1 MKIKKINIKNIR
13 SYENHEIVFPEGSLL
28 LAGDV
33 GSGKTSILLA
43 IEYALFGL
51 QPGQTGSALLRNN
64 ANLGEVSLELELDG
78 NNIVIE
84 RKLKRGKTV
93 TNEYSAITLNGE
105 KIECSIT
112 ELKAKIISL
121 LNYPPEFIKK
131 NNLLYRYTVYTPQE
145 HMKQIILEDP
155 NVRLNILRHIFGID
169 KYKIIREN
177 LIILINKIKEDSKI
191 LQGETLSLDIDKSF
205 LESKK
210 NQVLSTNQKIQDQTN
225 IFQEQVKKRKLA
237 ELEVLDLEEKIKS
250 REKLEIE
257 LEKAKVLLASKKDNL
272 ASIQRE
278 YLEIEKSLSDDK
290 GLFNESELIGIIQK
304 LDLNSRESENIQS
317 TYIDSLSQINS
328 MRERKSESLI
338 KKERIFKIDICP
350 TCLQDVPEVHK
361 HNIMNETEQIISSL
375 SKNIELL
382 EKKTSDL
389 TLKRERLK
397 SEKQELEDRKVK
409 LQILKS
415 RLPDIEKEK
424 KRLIDIGKHRESLEK
439 DVLLLTS
446 HIDNLK
452 ESILTYS
459 RFNTLFKVKQDE
471 LKKAFLTEKN
481 AEIFLAEL
489 KKELELT
496 HKEIS
501 LLEEAIKSKEEKK
514 KRLSDLLELTG
525 WLSTQFTSL
534 INFTERSVMLNLR
547 NEFSKLFSKWFRM
560 LVHEGF
566 EVNLDENFTPII
578 SQSDIEMDYSFL
590 SGGERTAVALAYR
603 LALNQTI
610 NSVFTSIK
618 TRDLVILDEP
628 TEGFSEAQI
637 DKIRDILQEL
647 NVKQLIIVSHEQ
659 KVEGFV
665 DKIIKIKKEGGVSVT
680 DTPPQT

>member
-13 SYENHEIVFPEGSLL
+13 SYENHEIEFPEGSLL

-64 ANLGEVSLELELDG
+64 ANLGEVSLEFELDG
-78 NNIVIE
+78 SSIIIE
-84 RKLKRGKTV
+84 RKLKRAKTV
-93 TNEYSAITLNGE
+93 TNEYSAITINGE
-105 KIECSIT
+105 KTECSIT
-112 ELKAKIISL
+112 ELKSKVISL

-155 NVRLNILRHIFGID
+155 NMRLNILRHIFGID
-169 KYKIIREN
+169 KYKTIREN
-177 LIILINKIKEDSKI
+177 LIILLNKLKEDSKL
-191 LQGETLSLDIDKSF
+191 LQGEISSLDLDKSF

-210 NQVLSTNQKIQDQTN
+210 TQVLSANQKIQEQSN
-225 IFQEQVKKRKLA
+225 VFQELVNKRKLA
-237 ELEVLDLEEKIKS
+237 ELEVLDLEQKIKS

-257 LEKAKVLLASKKDNL
+257 LEKAKVLLGSKKDNL

-278 YLEIEKSLSDDK
+278 YLETEKDLLEDK
-290 GLFNESELIGIIQK
+290 ESFSESELMEIIKK
-304 LDLNSRESENIQS
+304 LDYNAGESENIQS
-317 TYIDSLSQINS
+317 ICIDSLSQINS
-328 MRERKSESLI
+328 MRERKAETLR

-350 TCLQDVPEVHK
+350 TCLQDVPEAHK
-361 HNIMNETEQIISSL
+361 HNILNETEQIISSL

-382 EKKTSDL
+382 EKKMPDL
-389 TLKRERLK
+389 TLKREKLK
-397 SEKQELEDRKVK
+397 SERLELEDRKVK

-415 RLPDIEKEK
+415 KLPDIEKVNK
-424 KRLIDIGKHRESLEK
+424 KLIDLGKQKESLEK
-439 DVLLLTS
+439 DVSLLTN
-446 HIDNLK
+446 HLGNLK
-452 ESILTYS
+452 ESILSYS
-459 RFNTLFKVKQDE
+459 RFNNLFKLKQDD
-471 LKKAFLTEKN
+471 LKKSFLNEKN
-481 AEIFLAEL
+481 AEISLAEL

-496 HKEIS
+496 HKEIF
-501 LLEEAIKSKEEKK
+501 LLEDAIKAKEEKK
-514 KRLSDLLELTG
+514 KRLSDLMELNS
-525 WLSTQFTSL
+525 WLSTQFASL
-534 INFTERSVMLNLR
+534 INFTERSVMLKLR
-547 NEFSKLFSKWFRM
+547 NEFSKLFSKWFRI
-560 LVHEGF
+560 LVQEGF

-578 SQSDIEMDYSFL
+578 SQSGIEMDYSFL

-665 DKIIKIKKEGGVSVT
+665 DKIIKIKKESNVSFI
-680 DTPPQT
+680 DAQPKA